1 MKIFIGFIYFT
12 IRACFV
18 ERNGDSLIDHLSRRI
33 VLFFVNELSD
43 SICYYKVN
51 DNRRY

>member
-1 MKIFIGFIYFT
+1 MKIFIGFIYFI
-12 IRACFV
+12 IRFV